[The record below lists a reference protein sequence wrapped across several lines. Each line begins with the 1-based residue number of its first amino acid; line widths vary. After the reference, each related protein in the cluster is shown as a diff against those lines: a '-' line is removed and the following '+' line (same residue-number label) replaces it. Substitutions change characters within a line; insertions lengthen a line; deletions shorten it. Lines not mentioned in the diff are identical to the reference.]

1 MSPCGGRPVRGRA
14 VCLCAVG
21 CPASAGCRRRT
32 GRPRSRRRVRR
43 VDVRP
48 VADERGQSEPAAD
61 NPVSQNSHASRLKRS
76 RSTLYTSPRAMISY
90 PTPARLSKLHATRA
104 RDVHFRAPSPTC
116 VGCVDCWWTSSSVHT
131 ARSKRLPHCGRGH
144 AHAMHGR
151 GVVALAWRLD
161 TRSSHT
167 QTVHPDPHPNAALA
181 IHARGHGCAL
191 ALTPPAWRGASS
203 APP

>member
-1 MSPCGGRPVRGRA
+1 MRFRSSLSHSCGDPEFPTSSNYCPVGGGRRV
-14 VCLCAVG
+14 
-21 CPASAGCRRRT
+21 STCRRE
-32 GRPRSRRRVRR
+32 RPRPRRPRQSAE
-43 VDVRP
+43 
-48 VADERGQSEPAAD
+48 ADAWNVNRI
-61 NPVSQNSHASRLKRS
+61 KRS

-104 RDVHFRAPSPTC
+104 CDVHFRAPSPTC